1 MKEKIFKKCLFA
13 AFLVILFTVV
23 ISIMLKYDVEGEKEL
38 PFSISKILII
48 STVDGSLNEDTENIW
63 NIGITQVNDL
73 YMYIDKTIKDE
84 EQTIKEI
91 KIENFIVN
99 KNPNKGKLKIL
110 RPTGEI
116 ANLYT
121 HSQQDYLN
129 DKIVYTGGTID
140 DLKSLEI
147 SNNGGI
153 LGFRVAVEE
162 LGNYISNEDEE
173 ITYDGKLLSNL
184 GVTIPEISFDISF
197 DVIITTSENI
207 SFKGTINLNMP
218 IDTVIEEG
226 SSSKEITDFSNVVFK
241 RF

>member
-1 MKEKIFKKCLFA
+1 MKERILKKCLFI
-13 AFLVILFTVV
+13 AFLIVIFMVV

-38 PFSISKILII
+38 PFSISKILVV
-48 STVDGSLNEDTENIW
+48 STVDGKLNDDKENIW
-63 NIGITQVNDL
+63 NIGVTQVNDL
-73 YMYIDKTIKDE
+73 YMYIDKSMIDE

-91 KIENFIVN
+91 RIENFTVN
-99 KNPNKGKLKIL
+99 KAPKKGNIKVL
-110 RPTGEI
+110 RPKGEI

-121 HSQQDYLN
+121 HSEQDYLN
-129 DKIVYTGGTID
+129 DKIIYPGGVID

-153 LGFRVAVEE
+153 LGFRIAVEN

-184 GVTIPEISFDISF
+184 GVTIPEIAFNISF

-218 IDTVIEEG
+218 IENVIEEG
-226 SSSKEITDFSNVVFK
+226 SSSKEITDFSSVVFK
-241 RF
+241 RI

>member
-1 MKEKIFKKCLFA
+1 MKKRIFKKCLFA
-13 AFLVILFTVV
+13 AFLVILFTIV

-48 STVDGSLNEDTENIW
+48 STVDGKLNEDTENIW

-73 YMYIDKTIKDE
+73 YMYIDKTIEDDD
-84 EQTIKEI
+84 QTIKEI
-91 KIENFIVN
+91 KIENFVVN
-99 KNPNKGKLKIL
+99 KNPSKGKLKVL

-121 HSQQDYLN
+121 HSHQDYLN
-129 DKIVYTGGTID
+129 DKIVYIGGGID

-184 GVTIPEISFDISF
+184 GVTVPEISFDMSF
-197 DVIITTSENI
+197 DIIITTSENI
-207 SFKGTINLNMP
+207 SFKGTINMNMP

-241 RF
+241 RI

>member
-1 MKEKIFKKCLFA
+1 MKKRIFKKCLFA
-13 AFLVILFTVV
+13 AFLVILFTIV

-38 PFSISKILII
+38 PFSISKLLII
-48 STVDGSLNEDTENIW
+48 STVDGKLNEDTENIW

-73 YMYIDKTIKDE
+73 YMYIDKTIENDD
-84 EQTIKEI
+84 QTIKEI
-91 KIENFIVN
+91 KIENFVVN
-99 KNPNKGKLKIL
+99 KNPSKGKLKVL

-121 HSQQDYLN
+121 HSHQDYLN
-129 DKIVYTGGTID
+129 DKIVYTGGVID

-153 LGFRVAVEE
+153 LGFRVAVED

-184 GVTIPEISFDISF
+184 GVTVPEISFNISF
-197 DVIITTSENI
+197 DIIITTSENI

-241 RF
+241 RI

>member
-1 MKEKIFKKCLFA
+1 MKEKILKKCLFA
-13 AFLVILFTVV
+13 AFLIILFTVV
-23 ISIMLKYDVEGEKEL
+23 FSIMLKYDVEGEKKL
-38 PFSISKILII
+38 PFSISKILIV
-48 STVDGSLNEDTENIW
+48 STVDGNLNEDEENIW

-73 YMYIDKTIKDE
+73 YMYIDKTIEDK
-84 EQTIKEI
+84 EQTIEEI
-91 KIENFIVN
+91 RIENFVIN
-99 KNPNKGKLKIL
+99 KNPSKGKLKVL

-129 DKIVYTGGTID
+129 DKIIYTGGVID

-147 SNNGGI
+147 ANNGGI

-162 LGNYISNEDEE
+162 LGSYISNEDEQ

-184 GVTIPEISFDISF
+184 GVSVPEIAFNISF
-197 DVIITTSENI
+197 DVIIKTSENI

-218 IDTVIEEG
+218 VETVVEEG
-226 SSSKEITDFSNVVFK
+226 SSSKEITDFSDVVFK
-241 RF
+241 RI

>member
-1 MKEKIFKKCLFA
+1 MRKRIFKKCLFA
-13 AFLVILFTVV
+13 AFLVILFTIV
-23 ISIMLKYDVEGEKEL
+23 ISIMLKYDVEGEREL
-38 PFSISKILII
+38 PFSISKLLII
-48 STVDGSLNEDTENIW
+48 STVDGSLNEDSENIW

-73 YMYIDKTIKDE
+73 YMYIDKTIEDD

-91 KIENFIVN
+91 KIENFVVN
-99 KNPNKGKLKIL
+99 KNPSKGKLKVL

-121 HSQQDYLN
+121 HSHQDYLN
-129 DKIVYTGGTID
+129 DKIIYTGGVID

-153 LGFRVAVEE
+153 LGFRVAIEE
-162 LGNYISNEDEE
+162 LGNYTSNEDEE

-184 GVTIPEISFDISF
+184 GVTIPEIAFDMSFDI
-197 DVIITTSENI
+197 IIKTSKNI

-218 IDTVIEEG
+218 IETVIEEG

-241 RF
+241 RI

>member
-1 MKEKIFKKCLFA
+1 MKERILKKCLFI
-13 AFLVILFTVV
+13 AFLIVIFMVV

-38 PFSISKILII
+38 PFSISKILVV
-48 STVDGSLNEDTENIW
+48 STVDGKLNDDKENIW
-63 NIGITQVNDL
+63 NIGVTQVNDL
-73 YMYIDKTIKDE
+73 YMYIDKSMIDE

-91 KIENFIVN
+91 RIENFTVN
-99 KNPNKGKLKIL
+99 KAPTKGNIKVL

-121 HSQQDYLN
+121 HSEQDYLN
-129 DKIVYTGGTID
+129 DKIIYSGGVID

-153 LGFRVAVEE
+153 LGFRIAVEN

-184 GVTIPEISFDISF
+184 GVTIPEIAFNISF

-218 IDTVIEEG
+218 IENVIEEG
-226 SSSKEITDFSNVVFK
+226 SSSKEITDFSSVVFK
-241 RF
+241 RI

>member
-13 AFLVILFTVV
+13 AFLIILLMIV
-23 ISIMLKYDVEGEKEL
+23 ISIMIKYDVEGEKEL
-38 PFSISKILII
+38 PFSISKILIV
-48 STVDGSLNEDTENIW
+48 STVDGKLNEDTENIW
-63 NIGITQVNDL
+63 NIGVTQVNDL
-73 YMYIDKTIKDE
+73 YMYVDKTIEDD

-91 KIENFIVN
+91 RIENFVVN
-99 KNPNKGKLKIL
+99 KAPNKGNLKVL

-121 HSQQDYLN
+121 HSEQDYLK
-129 DKIVYTGGTID
+129 DKIVYVGGVID

-162 LGNYISNEDEE
+162 LGNYVSNEDEQ

-184 GVTIPEISFDISF
+184 GVKIEEIKFDLSF

-226 SSSKEITDFSNVVFK
+226 SSNRELTDFSNIVFK
-241 RF
+241 RI

>member
-13 AFLVILFTVV
+13 AFLVVLFAVV

-38 PFSISKILII
+38 PFSISKILVV
-48 STVDGSLNEDTENIW
+48 STVDGNLNDDQENIW
-63 NIGITQVNDL
+63 NIGVTQVNDL
-73 YMYIDKTIKDE
+73 YIYVDKSIAED

-91 KIENFIVN
+91 RIENFVIN
-99 KNPNKGKLKIL
+99 KSPNIGKLKVL

-129 DKIVYTGGTID
+129 DKIVYTGGVID

-153 LGFRVAVEE
+153 LGFRISVEE
-162 LGNYISNEDEE
+162 LGNYISNEDEQ

-184 GVTIPEISFDISF
+184 GVNIEEIKFNLSF
-197 DVIITTSENI
+197 DVVITTSDNI
-207 SFKGTINLNMP
+207 SFKGTINLDMP

-226 SSSKEITDFSNVVFK
+226 SSNKEITDFSDVVFK
-241 RF
+241 RI

>member
-1 MKEKIFKKCLFA
+1 MKKRIFKKCLFA
-13 AFLVILFTVV
+13 AFLVILFTIV
-23 ISIMLKYDVEGEKEL
+23 ISIMLKYDVEGEREL
-38 PFSISKILII
+38 PFSISKLLII
-48 STVDGSLNEDTENIW
+48 STVDGSLNEDSENIW

-73 YMYIDKTIKDE
+73 YMYIDKTIEDD

-91 KIENFIVN
+91 KIENFVVN
-99 KNPNKGKLKIL
+99 KNPSKGKLKVL

-121 HSQQDYLN
+121 HSHQDYLN
-129 DKIVYTGGTID
+129 DKIIYTGGVID

-184 GVTIPEISFDISF
+184 GVTIPEIAFDMSFDI
-197 DVIITTSENI
+197 IIKTSKNI

-218 IDTVIEEG
+218 IETVIEEG

-241 RF
+241 RI

>member
-1 MKEKIFKKCLFA
+1 MKEKIFKRCLFA
-13 AFLVILFTVV
+13 AFLVILLMIV
-23 ISIMLKYDVEGEKEL
+23 ISIMIKYDVEGEKEL
-38 PFSISKILII
+38 PFSISKILIV
-48 STVDGSLNEDTENIW
+48 STVDGKLNEDTENIW
-63 NIGITQVNDL
+63 NIDVTQVNDL
-73 YMYIDKTIKDE
+73 YMYVDKTIQDD

-91 KIENFIVN
+91 KIENFVIN
-99 KNPNKGKLKIL
+99 RAPSRGSLKVL

-121 HSQQDYLN
+121 HSEQDYLN
-129 DKIVYTGGTID
+129 DKIVYTGGVID

-153 LGFRVAVEE
+153 LGFRVAVQD
-162 LGNYISNEDEE
+162 LGSYVSNEDEQ

-184 GVTIPEISFDISF
+184 GVKIEEIEFNLSF

-207 SFKGTINLNMP
+207 SFKGTINLDMP

-226 SSSKEITDFSNVVFK
+226 SSNREITDFSDVVFK
-241 RF
+241 RI

>member
-1 MKEKIFKKCLFA
+1 MKERIFKKCLFA
-13 AFLVILFTVV
+13 TFLVILFTVV
-23 ISIMLKYDVEGEKEL
+23 ISIMIKYDVEGEKEL

-48 STVDGSLNEDTENIW
+48 STVDGKLNEDTENIW

-73 YMYIDKTIKDE
+73 YMYIDKTIEDDD
-84 EQTIKEI
+84 QTIKEI
-91 KIENFIVN
+91 RIENFVVN
-99 KNPNKGKLKIL
+99 KNPNKGKLKVL

-121 HSQQDYLN
+121 HSHQDYLN
-129 DKIVYTGGTID
+129 DKIVYMGGVID

-153 LGFRVAVEE
+153 LGFRIAVEE

-184 GVTIPEISFDISF
+184 GINVSDILFDMSFDI
-197 DVIITTSENI
+197 IITTSENI
-207 SFKGTINLNMP
+207 SFKGTIRLDMP
-218 IDTVIEEG
+218 IETVGEEG

-241 RF
+241 RI

>member
-13 AFLVILFTVV
+13 AFLVILFTIV

-38 PFSISKILII
+38 PFSIDKILII
-48 STVDGSLNEDTENIW
+48 STVDGTLNEDTENVW
-63 NIGITQVNDL
+63 NIEITQVNDL
-73 YMYIDKTIKDE
+73 YMYIDKTIEDD

-91 KIENFIVN
+91 KIENFVVN
-99 KNPNKGKLKIL
+99 KNPSKGKLKVL

-121 HSQQDYLN
+121 HSHQDYLN
-129 DKIVYTGGTID
+129 DKIIYTGGVID

-184 GVTIPEISFDISF
+184 GVTVPEISFNISF
-197 DVIITTSENI
+197 DIIITTSENI

-241 RF
+241 RI

>member
-1 MKEKIFKKCLFA
+1 MKKRIFKKCLFA
-13 AFLVILFTVV
+13 AFLVILFTIV

-38 PFSISKILII
+38 PFSVSKLLII
-48 STVDGSLNEDTENIW
+48 STVDGSLNEDAENIW

-73 YMYIDKTIKDE
+73 YMYIDKTIGND

-91 KIENFIVN
+91 RIENFVVN
-99 KNPNKGKLKIL
+99 KNPSKGKLKVL

-116 ANLYT
+116 VNLYT
-121 HSQQDYLN
+121 HSYQDYLN
-129 DKIVYTGGTID
+129 DKIVYTGGVID

-173 ITYDGKLLSNL
+173 ITYDGRLLSNL
-184 GVTIPEISFDISF
+184 GVTVPEIEFNISF

-226 SSSKEITDFSNVVFK
+226 SSNKEITDFSNVVFK
-241 RF
+241 RI

>member
-13 AFLVILFTVV
+13 AFLIIIFAVV

-38 PFSISKILII
+38 PFSISKILVV
-48 STVDGSLNEDTENIW
+48 STVDGKLNEDKENIW
-63 NIGITQVNDL
+63 NIGVTQVNDL
-73 YMYIDKTIKDE
+73 YMYVDKTIEDDD
-84 EQTIKEI
+84 QTIKETR
-91 KIENFIVN
+91 IENFVVN
-99 KNPNKGKLKIL
+99 TNPNRGKLKVL

-121 HSQQDYLN
+121 HSEQDYLN
-129 DKIVYTGGTID
+129 DKIVYTGGVID

-153 LGFRVAVEE
+153 LGFRISIEE
-162 LGNYISNEDEE
+162 LGNYISNEDEQ

-184 GVTIPEISFDISF
+184 GVSVEEIKFNISF
-197 DVIITTSENI
+197 DVVITTSDNI
-207 SFKGTINLNMP
+207 SFKGTINLNLP

-226 SSSKEITDFSNVVFK
+226 ASNKEITDFSNVVFK
-241 RF
+241 RI

>member
-1 MKEKIFKKCLFA
+1 MKKRIFKKCLFA
-13 AFLVILFTVV
+13 AFLVILFTIV
-23 ISIMLKYDVEGEKEL
+23 ISIMLKYDVEGEREL
-38 PFSISKILII
+38 PFSISKLLII
-48 STVDGSLNEDTENIW
+48 STVDGSLNEDSENIW

-73 YMYIDKTIKDE
+73 YMYIDKTIEDD
-84 EQTIKEI
+84 EQTLKEI
-91 KIENFIVN
+91 KIENFVVN
-99 KNPNKGKLKIL
+99 KNPSKGKLKVL

-121 HSQQDYLN
+121 HSHQDYLN
-129 DKIVYTGGTID
+129 DKIIYTGGVID

-184 GVTIPEISFDISF
+184 GVTIPEIAFDMSFDI
-197 DVIITTSENI
+197 IIKTSKNI

-218 IDTVIEEG
+218 IETVIEEG

-241 RF
+241 RI

>member
-1 MKEKIFKKCLFA
+1 MKERIFKKCLFA
-13 AFLVILFTVV
+13 AFLVVIYAVV

-38 PFSISKILII
+38 PFSISKILVV
-48 STVDGSLNEDTENIW
+48 STVDGNLNEDQENIW
-63 NIGITQVNDL
+63 NIGVTQVNDL
-73 YMYIDKTIKDE
+73 YIYMDKSIAED

-91 KIENFIVN
+91 RIENFVVN
-99 KNPNKGKLKIL
+99 KSPNKGKLKVL

-121 HSQQDYLN
+121 HSEQDYLN
-129 DKIVYTGGTID
+129 DKIVYTGGVID

-153 LGFRVAVEE
+153 LGFRISVEE
-162 LGNYISNEDEE
+162 LGNYISNEDEQ

-184 GVTIPEISFDISF
+184 GVTVPEIAFNISF
-197 DVIITTSENI
+197 DVVITTSENI
-207 SFKGTINLNMP
+207 SFKGTINLDMP

-226 SSSKEITDFSNVVFK
+226 SSNKEITDFSNVVFK
-241 RF
+241 RI

>member
-13 AFLVILFTVV
+13 AFLVVLFAVV

-38 PFSISKILII
+38 PFSISKILVV
-48 STVDGSLNEDTENIW
+48 STVDGNLNEDQENIW
-63 NIGITQVNDL
+63 NIGVTQVNDL
-73 YMYIDKTIKDE
+73 YIYVDKSIAED

-91 KIENFIVN
+91 RIENFVVN
-99 KNPNKGKLKIL
+99 KSPNKGKLKVL

-121 HSQQDYLN
+121 HSEQDYLN
-129 DKIVYTGGTID
+129 DKIVYTGGVID

-153 LGFRVAVEE
+153 LGFRISVEE
-162 LGNYISNEDEE
+162 LGNYISNEDEQ

-184 GVTIPEISFDISF
+184 GVTVPEIAFNISF
-197 DVIITTSENI
+197 DVVITTSENI
-207 SFKGTINLNMP
+207 SFKGTINLDMP

-226 SSSKEITDFSNVVFK
+226 SSNKEITDFSDVVFK
-241 RF
+241 RI

>member
-1 MKEKIFKKCLFA
+1 MKERIFKKCLFA
-13 AFLVILFTVV
+13 AFLVVIFAVV

-38 PFSISKILII
+38 PFSISKILVV
-48 STVDGSLNEDTENIW
+48 STVDGNLNEDQENIW
-63 NIGITQVNDL
+63 NIGVTQVNDL
-73 YMYIDKTIKDE
+73 YIYMDKSIAED

-91 KIENFIVN
+91 RIENFVVN
-99 KNPNKGKLKIL
+99 KSPNKGKLKVL

-121 HSQQDYLN
+121 HSEQDYLN
-129 DKIVYTGGTID
+129 DKIVYTGGVID

-153 LGFRVAVEE
+153 LGFRISVEE
-162 LGNYISNEDEE
+162 LGNYISNEDEQ

-184 GVTIPEISFDISF
+184 GVTVPEIAFNISF
-197 DVIITTSENI
+197 DVVITTSENI
-207 SFKGTINLNMP
+207 SFKGTINLDMP

-226 SSSKEITDFSNVVFK
+226 SSNKEITDFSNVVFK
-241 RF
+241 RI

>member
-13 AFLVILFTVV
+13 AFLVILFTIV

-48 STVDGSLNEDTENIW
+48 STVDGALNEDNENIW

-73 YMYIDKTIKDE
+73 YVYIDKTIDDE
-84 EQTIKEI
+84 NQTIKEI
-91 KIENFIVN
+91 KIENFVVN
-99 KNPNKGKLKIL
+99 KKPSKGNLKVL

-121 HSQQDYLN
+121 HSHQDYLN
-129 DKIVYTGGTID
+129 GSIVYNGGVID

-153 LGFRVAVEE
+153 LGFRVAVEN

-184 GVTIPEISFDISF
+184 GITIQEIAFDMSFDI
-197 DVIITTSENI
+197 IITTSENI

-218 IDTVIEEG
+218 IDTVTQEG
-226 SSSKEITDFSNVVFK
+226 AASKEITDFSNVIFK
-241 RF
+241 RI

>member
-1 MKEKIFKKCLFA
+1 MKERIFKKCLFA
-13 AFLVILFTVV
+13 TFLVILFTVV
-23 ISIMLKYDVEGEKEL
+23 ISIMIKYDVEGEKEL

-48 STVDGSLNEDTENIW
+48 STVDGKLNEDTENIW

-73 YMYIDKTIKDE
+73 YMYIDKTIEDDD
-84 EQTIKEI
+84 QTIKEI
-91 KIENFIVN
+91 RIENFVVN
-99 KNPNKGKLKIL
+99 KNPNKGKLKVL

-116 ANLYT
+116 TNLYT
-121 HSQQDYLN
+121 HSHQDYLN
-129 DKIVYTGGTID
+129 DKIVYMGGVID

-184 GVTIPEISFDISF
+184 GINVSDILFDISF
-197 DVIITTSENI
+197 DIIITTSENI
-207 SFKGTINLNMP
+207 SFKGTIRLDMP
-218 IDTVIEEG
+218 IETVGEEG
-226 SSSKEITDFSNVVFK
+226 SSSKEITNFSNVVFK
-241 RF
+241 RI